1 MWRRA
6 GSGSHIEHQSRAEE
20 ARAAIYFERSCA
32 AEQARC
38 CKHQQVQFFETMPS
52 HLSELSSGAYK
63 GSCGNLELYIYIF
76 RFIQELK
83 GPLKRLHPLPLSL
96 CQAPSFSFS
105 LWGATSFRLT
115 HSSYRATHSGY
126 GATPVLCQGGNLYV
140 DW

>member
-1 MWRRA
+1 MLQTSA
-6 GSGSHIEHQSRAEE
+6 GAVFRDHAKPS
-20 ARAAIYFERSCA
+20 ERVKLRSI
-32 AEQARC
+32 QRLLR
-38 CKHQQVQFFETMPS
+38 KFRII
-52 HLSELSSGAYK
+52 
-63 GSCGNLELYIYIF
+63 YIYIF